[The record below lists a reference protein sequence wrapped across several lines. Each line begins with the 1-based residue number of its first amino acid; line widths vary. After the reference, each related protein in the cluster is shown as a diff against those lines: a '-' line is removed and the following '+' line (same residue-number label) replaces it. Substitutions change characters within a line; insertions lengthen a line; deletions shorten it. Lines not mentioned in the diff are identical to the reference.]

1 MKTHNNLYERIVAF
15 DNLARAAQAARRGK
29 RGRPDVAT
37 FEFNLERELLRL
49 QAELRD
55 ESYRPGAYRQ
65 FRIFEPKERLISRAP
80 FRDRV
85 VHHAICRVIE
95 PLFEPT
101 FSAHSFAC
109 RIGKGTHRA
118 LDRFQALA
126 SLLLPHGIRRLGD
139 ACGVRSGQR
148 VDRTPQ
154 NFPRDE
160 TTSLVTR

>member
-85 VHHAICRVIE
+85 VHHAICRGV
-95 PLFEPT
+95 
-101 FSAHSFAC
+101 S
-109 RIGKGTHRA
+109 RA
-118 LDRFQALA
+118 AGMQMTAVA
-126 SLLLPHGIRRLGD
+126 SQGRGP
-139 ACGVRSGQR
+139 S
-148 VDRTPQ
+148 P
-154 NFPRDE
+154 NE
-160 TTSLVTR
+160 